1 MPAPSLGLQAL
12 VTAYPFATLVS
23 TNLEVAAAP
32 LRFTADGHLE
42 GHLARATAQRLSLA
56 SKESLLAIFQGPHG
70 YVSAADYGPGAAVPT
85 WNTVRLEARGSV
97 KILQDDTARRRAL
110 KAQLDALE
118 SATAQADHVT
128 DALVE
133 RLLPGIIVF
142 QLRAL
147 VLKSTFKL
155 SQQKPLAAQ
164 SALAEALAQ
173 RGQRA
178 LSQLTDGR
186 GGDRHV
192 WPPFP

>member
-1 MPAPSLGLQAL
+1 
-12 VTAYPFATLVS
+12 
-23 TNLEVAAAP
+23 
-32 LRFTADGHLE
+32 
-42 GHLARATAQRLSLA
+42 
-56 SKESLLAIFQGPHG
+56 
-70 YVSAADYGPGAAVPT
+70 
-85 WNTVRLEARGSV
+85 V

>member
-1 MPAPSLGLQAL
+1 MPAPSLALQAL

-23 TNLEVAAAP
+23 T
-32 LRFTADGHLE
+32 T
-42 GHLARATAQRLSLA
+42 LA
-56 SKESLLAIFQGPHG
+56 SGESLLAIFQGPHG

-133 RLLPGIIVF
+133 RLLPGIMVF